1 IGVTVV
7 DSLGRAVTSQIVA
20 AITDTDPLA
29 RPDTAAVTEDT
40 VLQATGNVIAGTGI
54 DSQDTLAEDPTHVI
68 AIQAPGAPD
77 GTPVPESG
85 TVTVQGAYGDLAIDA
100 DGNYTYTLAGEG
112 DPRYDA
118 VQALGAD
125 AHPTEVFTYTLTDE
139 DGDTSTTTL
148 KVTVNGTNDVP
159 TITFGG
165 DNGADANAVVSEEGL
180 KGGILPPHG
189 PGIPDGVGT
198 PDTTNSVKDSGTFT
212 VHDVDAGDTVTVK
225 LDTPSTTLTS
235 AGQEV
240 HWSVS
245 GDGKTL
251 TGQIGIMFLGHF
263 IPVADVIQ
271 VSLHDNGGGNYSYDV
286 KLLAPIDHP
295 GAGED
300 ALDLGVPISV
310 TDNHGATTTGNLTVN
325 IQDDSP
331 LAANDNG
338 GTVTEDAHGA
348 AAVLGGNVLLN
359 DTGWGADGPNDLFD
373 GFAWNAGDNAATQ
386 ADLSQY

>member
-1 IGVTVV
+1 G
-7 DSLGRAVTSQIVA
+7 QIK
-20 AITDTDPLA
+20 DF
-29 RPDTAAVTEDT
+29 
-40 VLQATGNVIAGTGI
+40 VLK
-54 DSQDTLAEDPTHVI
+54 
-68 AIQAPGAPD
+68 
-77 GTPVPESG
+77 
-85 TVTVQGAYGDLAIDA
+85 
-100 DGNYTYTLAGEG
+100 
-112 DPRYDA
+112 
-118 VQALGAD
+118 
-125 AHPTEVFTYTLTDE
+125 YTLTDN
-139 DGDTSTTTL
+139 DGDTSQAELTIHI
-148 KVTVNGTNDVP
+148 KGTNDAP

-165 DNGADANAVVSEEGL
+165 DNGADANAAVSEEGL

-225 LDTPSTTLTS
+225 LGTPSETLTS

-386 ADLSQY
+386 TDLSQYGTLVLGPAGGWTFVLDSSKPATQALAEGQIKDVVLKYTLTDNDGDTSQAELTIHIKGTNDAPTFTFGGDNGADANAEVSEEGLKGGILP

>member
-1 IGVTVV
+1 RT
-7 DSLGRAVTSQIVA
+7 DS
-20 AITDTDPLA
+20 
-29 RPDTAAVTEDT
+29 
-40 VLQATGNVIAGTGI
+40 AGTGR
-54 DSQDTLAEDPTHVI
+54 
-68 AIQAPGAPD
+68 G
-77 GTPVPESG
+77 PEG
-85 TVTVQGAYGDLAIDA
+85 
-100 DGNYTYTLAGEG
+100 
-112 DPRYDA
+112 R
-118 VQALGAD
+118 
-125 AHPTEVFTYTLTDE
+125 HP
-139 DGDTSTTTL
+139 
-148 KVTVNGTNDVP
+148 
-159 TITFGG
+159 
-165 DNGADANAVVSEEGL
+165 AAAC
-180 KGGILPPHG
+180 

-225 LDTPSTTLTS
+225 LGTPSETLTS

-271 VSLHDNGGGNYSYDV
+271 VSLHDNGSGNYSYDV

-325 IQDDSP
+325 IQDD
-331 LAANDNG
+331 
-338 GTVTEDAHGA
+338 
-348 AAVLGGNVLLN
+348 
-359 DTGWGADGPNDLFD
+359 
-373 GFAWNAGDNAATQ
+373 
-386 ADLSQY
+386 